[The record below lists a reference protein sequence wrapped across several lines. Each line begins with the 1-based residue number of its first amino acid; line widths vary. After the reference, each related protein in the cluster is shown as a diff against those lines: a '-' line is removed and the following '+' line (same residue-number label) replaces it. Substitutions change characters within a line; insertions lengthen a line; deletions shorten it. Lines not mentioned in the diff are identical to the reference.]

1 LTSLPL
7 IFASSLLV
15 AYSGALMPG
24 PMLTVV
30 VSESPRH
37 GFAAGPLV
45 VLGHA
50 VLELTLIVALVVGL
64 GSLLERHSVQAAVEI
79 GGGAMLVWMGASMA
93 LAVVRGHVSLK
104 WEHDAAAPPRAQPVL
119 AGILASLSNPYWLI
133 WWATIGMAYLSKS
146 YAAGALGVG
155 AFYVGHIMGDL
166 TWYSAVSG
174 LMAAGRRFIGLSVY
188 KGLLVFCGAFLI
200 VLAVVFLYAGVRGI
214 S

>member
-50 VLELTLIVALVVGL
+50 VLELTFIVALVVGL

>member
-1 LTSLPL
+1 
-7 IFASSLLV
+7 
-15 AYSGALMPG
+15 MPG

-30 VSESPRH
+30 VSESPQH

-93 LAVVRGHVSLK
+93 LAVMRGHVSLK

-188 KGLLVFCGAFLI
+188 KGLLVFCGAFLV

>member
-1 LTSLPL
+1 MTSLPL

-30 VSESPRH
+30 VSESPQH

-93 LAVVRGHVSLK
+93 LAVMRGHVSLK

-188 KGLLVFCGAFLI
+188 KGLLVFCGAFLV

>member
-1 LTSLPL
+1 
-7 IFASSLLV
+7 
-15 AYSGALMPG
+15 
-24 PMLTVV
+24 MLTVV

-50 VLELTLIVALVVGL
+50 VLELTLIVALVIGL

-93 LAVVRGHVSLK
+93 LAVVRGRASLD
-104 WEHDAAAPPRAQPVL
+104 WEHDAAALPRAQPVL

-174 LMAAGRRFIGLSVY
+174 LMAAGRRFIGLSAY
-188 KGLLVFCGAFLI
+188 KYLLALCGVFLI
-200 VLAVVFLYAGVRGI
+200 VLAVVFLHAGVRGI

>member
-30 VSESPRH
+30 VSESPQH

-93 LAVVRGHVSLK
+93 LAVMRGHVSLK

-188 KGLLVFCGAFLI
+188 KGLLVFCGAFLV

>member
-1 LTSLPL
+1 
-7 IFASSLLV
+7 
-15 AYSGALMPG
+15 MPG

>member
-1 LTSLPL
+1 MTSLPL

>member
-1 LTSLPL
+1 MTSLPL

-30 VSESPRH
+30 VSESPQH

-79 GGGAMLVWMGASMA
+79 GSGAMLVWMGASMA
-93 LAVVRGHVSLK
+93 LAVVHGHVSLK